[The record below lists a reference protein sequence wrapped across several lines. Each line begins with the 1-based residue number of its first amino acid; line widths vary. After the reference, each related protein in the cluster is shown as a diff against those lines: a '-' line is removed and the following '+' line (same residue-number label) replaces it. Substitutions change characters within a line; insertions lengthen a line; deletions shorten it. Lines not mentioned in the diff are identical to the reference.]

1 MEKGRNASGDQ
12 EWDLFDYPSPA
23 MQTSSPRRT
32 VTIVVALNCT
42 IGNLLVDPSFLSMV
56 TSELHIS

>member
-23 MQTSSPRRT
+23 MQRWYDNPAGTPLT
-32 VTIVVALNCT
+32 EEEEALAKV
-42 IGNLLVDPSFLSMV
+42 LVERMRK
-56 TSELHIS
+56 